1 VCAEGCGLG
10 GLFDVVCGVIVVHIS
25 VGQQLGKNI
34 IIVCQL
40 VRLECLLYM
49 LCVTLLC
56 HQGNDAT
63 IIGALFALGLVI
75 GVLILH
81 IINEEVIHIVSV
93 IIALIIIVR
102 T

>member
-1 VCAEGCGLG
+1 
-10 GLFDVVCGVIVVHIS
+10 
-25 VGQQLGKNI
+25 
-34 IIVCQL
+34 
-40 VRLECLLYM
+40 M